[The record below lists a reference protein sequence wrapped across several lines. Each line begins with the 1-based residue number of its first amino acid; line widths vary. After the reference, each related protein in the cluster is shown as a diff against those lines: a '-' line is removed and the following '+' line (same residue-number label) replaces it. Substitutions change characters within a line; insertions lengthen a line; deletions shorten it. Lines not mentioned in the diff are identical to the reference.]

1 MDWYLIV
8 LRAIHIAA
16 AVFWAGAA
24 FTTFGFLQPVLAK
37 LGPQGQKFSEEL
49 MVRRQFPIRILA
61 AAGVAI
67 VAGLLLYWTDSGGL
81 QLSWITSPSGIGF
94 TIGAICG
101 IVVFILGPTI
111 LLPSLGK
118 LGAIGAKLASEQR
131 PPTPEEGAEMARIQ
145 ATLQMAGR
153 ATLVLLGIAVL
164 CMATARYW

>member
-8 LRAIHIAA
+8 LRAFHIGA

-24 FTTFGFLQPVLAK
+24 FATFGFLQPTMAK
-37 LGPQGQKFSEEL
+37 LGPQGQKFAEEL
-49 MVRRQFPIRILA
+49 IGRRRFPVVILW
-61 AAGVAI
+61 AAGIAI
-67 VAGLLLYWTDSGGL
+67 AAGLLLYWQDSGGL

-111 LLPSLGK
+111 LLPSFGK
-118 LGAIGAKLASEQR
+118 LGAIGARLAAEQR
-131 PPTPEEGAEMARIQ
+131 PPTPEEGVEMARVQ
-145 ATLQMAGR
+145 STLVMAGR